1 MKVFEVIRSNEI
13 NPDMARTDDLTADY
27 ADRVTLTSHKIGNW
41 NVYEI
46 KPGPRSRAELMLFVG
61 VEDGPNE
68 LPELYGQ
75 MALLK
80 QPHKGKDFVFS
91 EVYFDPVLQ
100 GKGIAIQLYKLA
112 IEKYK
117 YTIVSDTSQT
127 KGSEKLWNSLA
138 RDPSINVYAWETA
151 RDTFRAFDPDDPD
164 DAYYDPSEIN
174 ILKKELS
181 DVQKRLHQQYM
192 DGKID
197 DDEYG
202 NLLKKYADPIYDD
215 LEAME
220 RAQDVRLVATA
231 QNIKTSVSE
240 AVLDEQPVLSS
251 WIADI
256 TLQKNERDV
265 TMALGN
271 GRRYKVASVGRSVF
285 TAWVNSP
292 SKGKFWHQHIKNR
305 HRVLRLL

>member
-1 MKVFEVIRSNEI
+1 MKIFEVIRSNEI
-13 NPDMARTDDLTADY
+13 NPNMARTAELTADY
-27 ADRVTLTSHKIGNW
+27 ADRVKLTDHKIGNW
-41 NVYEI
+41 NIFEI
-46 KPGPRSRAELMLFVG
+46 KPGVRSRAELMLFVG

-75 MALLK
+75 LALLK
-80 QPHKGKDFVFS
+80 QPHQGKDFVFS
-91 EVYFDPVLQ
+91 EIYFDPVLQ
-100 GKGIAIQLYKLA
+100 GKGIALQLYKLA
-112 IEKYK
+112 IEKYG

-138 RDPSINVYAWETA
+138 RDPRINVYAWET
-151 RDTFRAFDPDDPD
+151 DSDSFREFDPDDPD
-164 DAYYDPSEIN
+164 DVYYDPSEIN

-181 DVQKRLHQQYM
+181 DIQDRLHQQYM
-192 DGKID
+192 SGDID

-202 NLLKKYADPIYDD
+202 NLLKQYADPIYDD

-220 RAQDVRLVATA
+220 RAQDTRLVATA
-231 QNIKTSVSE
+231 KNIKTTVSE

-251 WIADI
+251 WITDI

-265 TMALGN
+265 TMTLGN
-271 GRRYKVASVGRSVF
+271 GRRYKVASVGRPVY
-285 TAWVNSP
+285 TAWVNSN
-292 SKGKFWHQHIKNR
+292 SKGKFWHTNIKRR